1 VTDTARGAL
10 DAALIEAHA
19 RGDRAGLIA
28 LYAEAADTAG
38 DTRARAFYLTHAY
51 VFALEAGDPRA
62 AALKARLVAEGA
74 DRAD

>member
-1 VTDTARGAL
+1 MR
-10 DAALIEAHA
+10 AATGPASSRFTPRPQTPPA
-19 RGDRAGLIA
+19 
-28 LYAEAADTAG
+28 TP
-38 DTRARAFYLTHAY
+38 RARAFYLTHAY